1 MNILEGIRKSKKN
14 SKQLLVEIATAI
26 KKDPKLIEQ
35 IKEGLKKGSKTE
47 KGILME
53 SLEYVTKDDPAIVEK
68 LLNTITDFI
77 NYKDSPR
84 VRWEAARIIA
94 NVSAKYPKEAGKVVD
109 KLFLNTNDKG
119 TVVRWSAAY
128 ALGKIARYNLNSRT
142 NLVPKIEAFLKK
154 EQNSGVKNVYL
165 KALMAISK

>member
-1 MNILEGIRKSKKN
+1 MNILEEIRKSKKN
-14 SKQLLVEIATAI
+14 SKQLLMEISTAI

-53 SLEYVTKDDPAIVEK
+53 SLEYVTKDDPTIVEK

-94 NVSAKYPKEAGKVVD
+94 NVSRRYPKAAGNAID
-109 KLFLNTNDKG
+109 KLVINANDNG

-128 ALGKIARYNLNSRT
+128 ALGEIAKCNLNSRI
-142 NLVPKIEAFLKK
+142 NLVPKIEALLKK

-165 KALMAISK
+165 KALKTINQ